1 MASIRERRPIGVSR
15 STAFGL
21 GVANDGGY
29 AEYVR
34 VPADWVVPIQDELTH
49 FDTMAIGTA
58 GFTSALSVAHL
69 EPNGLAPTNGPV
81 IVTGATSGVD
91 SVAVD
96 LLATLGYEITAK
108 TGKDGQHDYL
118 RSLGATTVL
127 SRHELELGTR
137 ALEKAMWADAVDP
150 AGGRIL
156 AWLTRTMQPSGS
168 IASSGLSAGV
178 KLETTVMPFI
188 LCGINLLGIDSVL
201 CPMDRRRE
209 VWRRL
214 ATDMKPTHLRTIAC
228 EITLTD
234 LPEAFETLLTG
245 TARGRYVVKI
255 GG

>member
-1 MASIRERRPIGVSR
+1 
-15 STAFGL
+15 
-21 GVANDGGY
+21 
-29 AEYVR
+29 
-34 VPADWVVPIQDELTH
+34 
-49 FDTMAIGTA
+49 
-58 GFTSALSVAHL
+58 
-69 EPNGLAPTNGPV
+69 
-81 IVTGATSGVD
+81 
-91 SVAVD
+91 
-96 LLATLGYEITAK
+96 
-108 TGKDGQHDYL
+108 
-118 RSLGATTVL
+118 
-127 SRHELELGTR
+127 
-137 ALEKAMWADAVDP
+137 MWADAVDP

-188 LCGINLLGIDSVL
+188 LRGINLLGIDSVL

-214 ATDMKPTHLRTIAC
+214 ATDMKPTHLRTIAR

-245 TARGRYVVKI
+245 AARGRYVVQI